1 MRASDP
7 ASPGASPL
15 SLQPYKSNSAIEAQ
29 SQEKANIHANILFAF
44 GVALAIALAWR
55 LRSVLE
61 LVYVSALFAVVLMP
75 IVQQI
80 MTLRIR
86 NWSPSRPVA
95 IVALVFTVFASLAL
109 FLIVGLPPVLR
120 DMDSF
125 ATALPHRIPE
135 VIAHLKTLPLANKFG
150 FDSLAKKGESAVSA
164 TAQYLLASAPLW
176 LGRLFDLFTAFF
188 LCIYFMLEGEF
199 VYHYFL
205 SLFPVEKRERL
216 AKTLLVAEVRMSK
229 WLIGQGALMLILG
242 VCSTI
247 VFAALR
253 IHYFFLLGVLMGL
266 FNIIPV
272 AGGIITILLAA
283 AIAATQS
290 WAKMGG
296 VLLFYAI
303 YIQIENGVLT
313 PRIMRSRVNLMGL
326 SVLVALLAGADLAG
340 IVGALVA
347 VPSAALVAVVLDE
360 YLVQEDAAAAQ
371 AAIDAS
377 AAQAAAEAAAKQA
390 AETAAE
396 NEAATTTTTPPEPA
410 S

>member
-1 MRASDP
+1 MC
-7 ASPGASPL
+7 PL
-15 SLQPYKSNSAIEAQ
+15 SLQPYQSNSVAEAR
-29 SQEKANIHANILFAF
+29 SKDSANVRAHILFAF
-44 GVALAIALAWR
+44 GVALALALAWR

-75 IVQQI
+75 IVLNI

-86 NWSPSRPVA
+86 NWSPSRPIA
-95 IVALVFTVFASLAL
+95 IVALVFTVFAALAI
-109 FLIVGLPPVLR
+109 FLLIGLPPVLH
-120 DMDSF
+120 DIEHF
-125 ATALPHRIPE
+125 ATDLPHRIPG
-135 VIAHLKTLPLANKFG
+135 VIAHLKRLPMADKFG
-150 FDSLAKKGESAVSA
+150 VDSLAQKGETALSA

-176 LGRLFDLFTAFF
+176 LSGLFDLFTAFF

-199 VYHYFL
+199 VYHYAL
-205 SLFPVEKRERL
+205 SLFPVEYRERL
-216 AKTLLVAEVRMSK
+216 AKTLFIAEIRMSK

-247 VFAALR
+247 AFAALR
-253 IHYFFLLGVLMGL
+253 VHYFFLLGVLMGL

-272 AGGIITILLAA
+272 AGGIITIVIAA
-283 AIAATQS
+283 GVAATQS

-326 SVLVALLAGADLAG
+326 SVLVALLAGASLAG
-340 IVGALVA
+340 VVGALVA
-347 VPSAALVAVVLDE
+347 VPTAALIAVVLDE

-371 AAIDAS
+371 AAIDAN
-377 AAQAAAEAAAKQA
+377 ATAAAAEAAAKQA
-390 AETAAE
+390 AEQAAE
-396 NEAATTTTTPPEPA
+396 EAAATGNPNERTI
-410 S
+410 